1 MRCDEMRRRGQDRHS
16 SHLDRYNLLLCI
28 CAGRSTLP
36 TTRVVQP
43 GCNAAWLCFCSQ
55 AANFLQPGSAFCS
68 LGPNLQPGSARASQA
83 AKIRA
88 RLQAAER
95 QAAPGCKPGC
105 SLAAL
110 GCSLAEKP
118 RARLQIRKLQ
128 PGSAQAANMEPGC
141 SPNAAPEAWAAAWL
155 GLQPGS
161 STHVPAQLWQRE
173 GHLRGFVLIIVP
185 VARGSG

>member
-1 MRCDEMRRRGQDRHS
+1 MTAASAVCQQGCATCAPVLWS
-16 SHLDRYNLLLCI
+16 SDC
-28 CAGRSTLP
+28 P

-155 GLQPGS
+155 
-161 STHVPAQLWQRE
+161 ARAAAWQLYSCACSAVAE
-173 GHLRGFVLIIVP
+173 RGPFKGVCAFLVLL
-185 VARGSG
+185 ANY